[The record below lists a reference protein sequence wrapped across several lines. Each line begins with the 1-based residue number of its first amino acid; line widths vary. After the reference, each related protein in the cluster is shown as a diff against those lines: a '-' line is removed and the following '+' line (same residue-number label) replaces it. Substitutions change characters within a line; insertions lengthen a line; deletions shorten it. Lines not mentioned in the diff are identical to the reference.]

1 MGGVVK
7 NIACYSLL
15 LARPTKT
22 TMKRSIVD
30 HAYDYVS
37 SPKLPF
43 IRKVC
48 KPQSKESTMN
58 CSPPTTTTK
67 VDDVIT
73 SFLDDTE
80 QLPLVISPRFDDSLE
95 FISRW
100 LVDNRSFVEEQML
113 EHGAVLIRGFRIVSP
128 PDFERTIKSL
138 QPNLCAGKPF
148 VPSALAST
156 GRFR

>member
-1 MGGVVK
+1 
-7 NIACYSLL
+7 
-15 LARPTKT
+15 
-22 TMKRSIVD
+22 
-30 HAYDYVS
+30 
-37 SPKLPF
+37 
-43 IRKVC
+43 
-48 KPQSKESTMN
+48 MN